1 MLQYTKAGKFYF
13 LSHFFGYFCTDVAYC
28 ILLKLSQSTPSAQW
42 LSCHTLPEVIAAK
55 CGTVV
60 SNQAYPNS
68 TAESCD
74 YVYICWGR
82 ATYVVAA
89 DI

>member
-1 MLQYTKAGKFYF
+1 V
-13 LSHFFGYFCTDVAYC
+13 VA
-28 ILLKLSQSTPSAQW
+28 
-42 LSCHTLPEVIAAK
+42 
-55 CGTVV
+55 
-60 SNQAYPNS
+60 NQADPNS